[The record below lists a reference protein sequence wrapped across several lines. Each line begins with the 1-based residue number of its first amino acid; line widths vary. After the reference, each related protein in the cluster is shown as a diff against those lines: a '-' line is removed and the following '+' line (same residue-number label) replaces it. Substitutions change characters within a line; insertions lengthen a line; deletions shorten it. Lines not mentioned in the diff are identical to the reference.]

1 MIPSD
6 PQREVI
12 CPRQLVREHGR
23 DALAELVAH
32 ESGYIFQTRPLKDLS
47 QSLQS
52 GMPLLAEG
60 ERGGGKTE
68 MVDALAYSCNRPYFE
83 LQGMDGLTLKDILF
97 EWDEPGQNNFVV
109 QATTAGGFDLTLAR
123 REQWRR
129 EFLNLGEILKAY
141 DFLAT
146 TGIVPILKLDE
157 FEKLPQ
163 VCQAFFYQLF
173 TDGHASIPRLSENN
187 GHIGV
192 GKNHEKPIVI
202 LTSNNQYVVH
212 PPLRSRCI
220 YTKVRLPTDLE
231 EARILRSRVPEAAPG
246 LLLQVVKIVRY
257 IRVMMPTVCDKPGL
271 RESIAL
277 LKTLVAEDIENITL
291 EVIDDH
297 LGFIARSS
305 DDLVNLELGLPRLER
320 AASTPDSVIH
330 GMVEQVFAEHT
341 VRLRAVA

>member
-6 PQREVI
+6 PHREVI
-12 CPRQLVREHGR
+12 DPRRLVREHGR
-23 DALAELVAH
+23 EALADLVAR
-32 ESGYIFQTRPLKDLS
+32 ESGYIFQTRPLKDLC

-83 LQGMDGLTLKDILF
+83 LQGMDGLSLKDILF

-109 QATTAGGFDLTLAR
+109 QAVASGGFDLLSAR

-141 DFLAT
+141 DYLAA

-173 TDGHASIPRLSENN
+173 TDGHASIPRLSENK

-192 GKNHEKPIVI
+192 DKDDEKPIVI
-202 LTSNNQYVVH
+202 LTSNNQHVVH

-220 YTKVRLPTDLE
+220 YTKVRLPSDLE
-231 EARILRSRVPEAAPG
+231 EARILHSRVPDAGAE
-246 LLLQVVKIVRY
+246 LLLQIIKVTRY
-257 IRVMMPTVCDKPGL
+257 IRVMMPTVRDKPGL

-277 LKTLVAEDIENITL
+277 LKSFVSAGVEEINV

-305 DDLVNLELGLPRLER
+305 DDLANLELGLPRLER
-320 AASTPDSVIH
+320 AAQTSDSVIEE
-330 GMVEQVFAEHT
+330 MVAQVFAET
-341 VRLRAVA
+341 VVRLRAVA